1 MRRFRPV
8 ISGRVGKK
16 ETGRR
21 EGAGGMQ
28 DRDACWP
35 WLTQSGKTHDPPDFS
50 TRCKKPAIPMFP
62 KGDGFSVVAPSGIDP
77 LT

>member
-1 MRRFRPV
+1 M
-8 ISGRVGKK
+8 GR
-16 ETGRR
+16 
-21 EGAGGMQ
+21 AIN
-28 DRDACWP
+28 
-35 WLTQSGKTHDPPDFS
+35 LTMTRGNRHTFLYLTPQSGKTHDPSDFS